1 MPTPTGTG
9 TVTFRVVSE
18 DQGINFNGS
27 DSLTVRLRGEA
38 SLLSAASAAYTRYS
52 PHASYPTMFLTG
64 KRTIDRGPV
73 AEIELTYTG
82 YLESLTPDNGL
93 ISLSDDISLQTVQL
107 TSDEDE
113 NITFSYRAQTTTWV
127 WMTRSESKPEYP
139 RFGIPVPS
147 EIPTGLLFNPSP
159 PKYDGSV
166 ASAYKLGSR
175 LTQFRRD
182 RIAPGLWTVT
192 ETWMM
197 SIEPI

>member
-18 DQGINFNGS
+18 DQGINYDGS
-27 DSLTVRLRGEA
+27 DSLTVRLRGDA
-38 SLLSAASAAYTRYS
+38 SLLTAASAAYTRYS
-52 PHASYPTMFLTG
+52 THAEYPAMYLTS

-82 YLESLTPDNGL
+82 YIEALTPDNGL
-93 ISLSDDISLQTVQL
+93 ISISDDISLQTVQL

-113 NITFSYRAQTTTWV
+113 NVTFSYRGQTTTWV
-127 WMTRSESKPEYP
+127 WMTRSQSKPEFP

-147 EIPTGLLFNPSP
+147 DIPTGLLFNPSP
-159 PKYDGSV
+159 PNYNGSV
-166 ASAYKLGSR
+166 TSAYNLGSR

-182 RIAPGLWTVT
+182 RIAPGLWRVT

-197 SIEPI
+197 SIEPV

>member
-18 DQGINFNGS
+18 DQGINYDGS

-38 SLLSAASAAYTRYS
+38 SLLTAASAAYTRYS
-52 PHASYPTMFLTG
+52 THAEYPAMYLTS

-82 YLESLTPDNGL
+82 YIEALTPDNGL
-93 ISLSDDISLQTVQL
+93 ISISDDISLQTVQL

-113 NITFSYRAQTTTWV
+113 NVTFSYRGQTTTWV
-127 WMTRSESKPEYP
+127 WMTRSQSKPEFP

-147 EIPTGLLFNPSP
+147 DIPTGLLFNPSP
-159 PKYDGSV
+159 PNYNGSV
-166 ASAYKLGSR
+166 TSAYNLGSR
-175 LTQFRRD
+175 LAQFRRD
-182 RIAPGLWTVT
+182 RIAPGLWRVT

-197 SIEPI
+197 SIEPV